1 MPRRSRAY
9 FVVSIAV
16 MSALSIIFE
25 LMPAFR
31 VFWGMKIDFVGT
43 IWVLSFFLY
52 GLREALYV
60 SLITTGF
67 IMIYSPTGIV
77 GAAMKFI
84 ATLPMLLVTAA
95 LGYLPG
101 FSDNTSKKYADPKV
115 LILSAILANLVRI
128 TVASIVNYYWAIP
141 LFLGIPSEIIIDTMF
156 AGSILGFVAFV
167 ASMNLLQGIIDIV
180 VPWLLAFKF
189 KLSNLFGTW

>member
-1 MPRRSRAY
+1 M
-9 FVVSIAV
+9 VSIAV

>member
-115 LILSAILANLVRI
+115 FILSAVLANLVRI

-156 AGSILGFVAFV
+156 AGSILGFIAFV